1 MKRCKITISN
11 SLDEYIIRDV
21 IREGARIDSF
31 GVGERL
37 ITAKSEPVFGGVYK
51 LSALESNGRIIP
63 KIKISENVEK
73 ITNPGFKTLYR
84 LFDKK
89 TGKALADVMTVD
101 GEVISD
107 DQEYYEIFDQN
118 AVWKRKKL
126 RNYHAVNLRRQ
137 IFDHGKLVYEN
148 PSIDEIK
155 KYCAEQVSTLWDEM
169 LRFENPQTYYVDLSQ
184 KLYDMKQQMLSEHHA
199 RTED

>member
-1 MKRCKITISN
+1 
-11 SLDEYIIRDV
+11 
-21 IREGARIDSF
+21 
-31 GVGERL
+31 
-37 ITAKSEPVFGGVYK
+37 
-51 LSALESNGRIIP
+51 
-63 KIKISENVEK
+63 
-73 ITNPGFKTLYR
+73 
-84 LFDKK
+84 
-89 TGKALADVMTVD
+89 MTVD

-169 LRFENPQTYYVDLSQ
+169 LR
-184 KLYDMKQQMLSEHHA
+184 
-199 RTED
+199 